1 MSKKKGDAA
10 VQDVMVYEDVYMRAK
25 KFAEVKPVAQK
36 PKGDI
41 TLEDLSLPIPFQ
53 QLPEIRPAVQYW
65 QNACTVK
72 YQQRGLLAWP
82 TNAKEEASS
91 ENEEQRR
98 PKKEIQDFIK
108 VMKSIVKQ
116 AEKVKNAC
124 FKQYEKSETKN
135 EKRQGIQEK
144 IKDIETEINDD
155 LRRADTYAKKR
166 KLFATKYVYGSKLG
180 QTCQDQNVAVVAEV
194 SDRMSEWMEEAK
206 EDVSKFFNVFE
217 KNSVT
222 FNMFLLGESIVP
234 YKQGYQQTQSKTG
247 AADCQKWFAKN
258 FTPKTASGSP
268 WPPDWVGLMHTL
280 CGDESLPT
288 SIHIVCSK
296 APSTLQRVSTYL
308 SEVREQH
315 RREIPIT
322 IVSFDPDVDKD
333 ANQRSLFKDLVG
345 ERGEVLVDTTKID
358 MDYVDKILIGVKSK
372 KKQLEKLQKQLDKI
386 EDVSAALATN
396 RKILQVQCS
405 LEALV
410 RNDLEL
416 LEGGMKKPAPDLN
429 AVVPPPAK

>member
-1 MSKKKGDAA
+1 MG
-10 VQDVMVYEDVYMRAK
+10 
-25 KFAEVKPVAQK
+25 
-36 PKGDI
+36 
-41 TLEDLSLPIPFQ
+41 
-53 QLPEIRPAVQYW
+53 
-65 QNACTVK
+65 
-72 YQQRGLLAWP
+72 
-82 TNAKEEASS
+82 
-91 ENEEQRR
+91 
-98 PKKEIQDFIK
+98 
-108 VMKSIVKQ
+108 
-116 AEKVKNAC
+116 
-124 FKQYEKSETKN
+124 
-135 EKRQGIQEK
+135 GIQEK
-144 IKDIETEINDD
+144 IKDIETEIDDD
-155 LRRADTYAKKR
+155 LRRADVYAKKR

-180 QTCQDQNVAVVAEV
+180 QQCADQNVAVVAEV
-194 SDRMSEWMEEAK
+194 TDRMSEWMEEAK
-206 EDVSKFFNVFE
+206 DDVSKFFNVIE
-217 KNSVT
+217 KNSET

-234 YKQGYQQTQSKTG
+234 YKQGYQQTHSKTG
-247 AADCQKWFAKN
+247 AADCQKWFQKN

-268 WPPDWVGLMHTL
+268 WPPDWVGLMHSL

-315 RREIPIT
+315 KKPIPVT

-333 ANQRSLFKDLVG
+333 VNQRNLFKELVG
-345 ERGEVLVDTTKID
+345 DNGEVLVDTTKID

-386 EDVSAALATN
+386 DDVSAALVTN

-416 LEGGMKKPAPDLN
+416 LEAGMKKPAPDLN
-429 AVVPPPAK
+429 AVVPPAAK

>member
-1 MSKKKGDAA
+1 MSKKKGDSAA
-10 VQDVMVYEDVYMRAK
+10 ADVMVYEDVYMRAK

-65 QNACTVK
+65 QNAGTVK

-82 TNAKEEASS
+82 TNAKEEDLS

-98 PKKEIQDFIK
+98 PKKEIQDLVK
-108 VMKSIVKQ
+108 VMKTNAKQ

-124 FKQYEKSETKN
+124 FKQYEKCETKH
-135 EKRQGIQEK
+135 EKRTGILEK
-144 IKDIETEINDD
+144 IKDIETEIDDD
-155 LRRADTYAKKR
+155 LRKADTYAKKR

-180 QTCQDQNVAVVAEV
+180 QKCADENVVVVAEV
-194 SDRMSEWMEEAK
+194 TDRMSEWMEEAR
-206 EDVSKFFNVFE
+206 EDVSKFFSVLE
-217 KNSVT
+217 KSSET
-222 FNMFLLGESIVP
+222 FNMFLLGESITP
-234 YKQGYQQTQSKTG
+234 YKQGFQQTHSKTG
-247 AADCQKWFAKN
+247 AADCQKWFTKM

-268 WPPDWVGLMHTL
+268 WPPDWVGLMHSL

-308 SEVREQH
+308 DEVRQQH
-315 RREIPIT
+315 KKAIPVT
-322 IVSFDPDVDKD
+322 IVAFDPDVEKD
-333 ANQRSLFKDLVG
+333 ANQKNLFKDLVG
-345 ERGEVLVDTTKID
+345 ENGELLVDTTKTD
-358 MDYVDKILIGVKSK
+358 MDHVDKILIGVKSK

-386 EDVSAALATN
+386 DDVSAALVTN

-405 LEALV
+405 LDQLV

-416 LEGGMKKPAPDLN
+416 LEAGMKKPAPDLN